1 MALLD
6 FGLFRQP
13 RVFFGEGKL
22 FQLPALIGE
31 FGSKVLLV
39 TGAKSF
45 RQSEDFSLL
54 LERLSTESFWFRQY
68 TVSGEPS
75 PEIVDHA
82 VADYGNTG
90 IDVVVAIGGGSVI
103 DAGKAISAMLLKK
116 EPVELYIEGLPGY
129 RAHDGSKVP
138 FIAVPT
144 TSGTGSEATN
154 NAVISKVG
162 RSGYKR
168 SLRHPA
174 FIPEAVLIDPKLML
188 DMPGW
193 LTVSSG
199 MDALTQLIEAF
210 VSPFGSPY
218 VDAVALSGL
227 EYFSRSF
234 IPACQAET
242 RDIDARS
249 GMAYAALMSG
259 IALVNAGLGIVH
271 GFASSIGGFVDIPHG
286 VLCAT
291 LLGSATM
298 ENMVQLREKGCDTNR
313 FLAKYAQVGRVL
325 CSDPSM
331 DDEESCFALLKKLD
345 AWENE
350 LKFPKLGE
358 YGVEEKD
365 IDGIVSR
372 TRNKSNPVELDD
384 ESMKKILKQRL

>member
-1 MALLD
+1 MTLLD

-22 FQLPALIGE
+22 FQLPVLIGE
-31 FGSKVLLV
+31 FGKKVLLV

-45 RQSEDFSLL
+45 RQSEGFSLL
-54 LERLSTESFWFRQY
+54 LERLCSDSFLFRQY

-75 PEIVDHA
+75 PEIIDQA
-82 VADYGNTG
+82 VTEYGNTG

-129 RAHDGSKVP
+129 RVHDGSKVP

-162 RSGYKR
+162 RNGYKR

-174 FIPEAVLIDPKLML
+174 FIPEAVLIDPVLML
-188 DMPGW
+188 DMPCW

-227 EYFSRSF
+227 EYFSESF
-234 IPACQAET
+234 IQVSQAET
-242 RDIDARS
+242 RDIEARS
-249 GMAYAALMSG
+249 KMAYAALMSG

-271 GFASSIGGFVDIPHG
+271 GFASSIGGHIDIPHG

-291 LLGSATM
+291 LLGAATM
-298 ENMVQLREKGCDTNR
+298 ENMVQLRERGGDTGR
-313 FLAKYAQVGRVL
+313 FLVKYAQVGRVL
-325 CSDPSM
+325 CADFSM
-331 DDEESCFALLKKLD
+331 DDEESCHALLKKLD
-345 AWENE
+345 DWENE
-350 LKFPKLGE
+350 LNFPKLGAF
-358 YGVEEKD
+358 GFQEKD
-365 IDGIVSR
+365 IDGIVSC
-372 TRNKSNPVELDD
+372 TRCKSNPVELSD